1 MSVEMQEM
9 IHFRLT
15 GKSGAG
21 AVAGVPGTDTYP
33 ALLVPI
39 RDLSKLRYDFPLL
52 LLDDENTQAFV
63 DTLTGVINRLL
74 RDIAPQGNAGEQLRQ
89 HVLRLEARMRELAG
103 DENQWSL
110 FKLWKR
116 AEKSLLAECDEVEAE
131 LLGSNLA
138 TARFA
143 LRLDGQVVNC
153 DRDMPVRLLEHAWAK
168 NEKHRSRDS
177 RKKIDSLITRL
188 RNILKVDDLKHDRS
202 RTPGN
207 LKKAVGRRYKED
219 FDFDLMSELLED
231 SIPRNQL
238 PANRRKRIRAALKV
252 LVSQRFFATTNKYRF
267 VFDRLSL
274 ALKAYK
280 DRLPEIA
287 NVIKA
292 ISVAELECENAYREE
307 QHSSYF
313 ERFGPQALAPEDLA
327 LFPSYLV
334 CLHETECNS
343 RDLARLMEVVADGLP
358 IKILLQVGDGLV
370 QQLARTFVAGDAYVL
385 QTTASNLYRQE
396 VQIRKGLAF
405 DGPAIFS
412 VFTPSADLQFPVY
425 LVAAAAMESRV
436 FPAFSYDPSAG
447 PGLADRFD
455 ISNNAQVESD
465 WTRHELRYE
474 DEELQTIAE
483 GYAFTLADFALTQ
496 SQFSEHFALAP
507 KEGWSDDM
515 VTVADYL
522 ELADA
527 DTLDKLPF
535 VAVVDGEN
543 KLQRLVVDD
552 RLIRIVRRCR
562 ERWHALQEL
571 GGVNNSYVRAEL
583 ADFKLVALDEVEQA
597 DEIVPVQIEDQADAE
612 PEQAAEATS
621 DDAYIETPRCTTC
634 DECTDMNDRM
644 FAYDENKQAYI
655 KDIDAGT
662 YRQLVEAAED
672 CQVAVIHPGK
682 PRNPDE
688 PGLEEL
694 IARAEPFM
702 AS

>member
-9 IHFRLT
+9 IHFHLT
-15 GKSGAG
+15 GKRARG
-21 AVAGVPGTDTYP
+21 AVAGVPGTDTCP

-103 DENQWSL
+103 GEMQWSL

-116 AEKSLLAECDEVEAE
+116 AEKSLLAECDKAEAK

-143 LRLDGQVVNC
+143 LRLDGRVVNC
-153 DRDMPVRLLEHAWAK
+153 DRDMPVRLLQHAWAK

-177 RKKIDSLITRL
+177 RQKIDSLITRL
-188 RNILKVDDLKHDRS
+188 RNMLKVDDLKHDRS

-238 PANRRKRIRAALKV
+238 PANRRRRIRSALKV

-267 VFDRLSL
+267 VFERLSL
-274 ALKAYK
+274 ALKAYN

-292 ISVAELECENAYREE
+292 ISVAELECENGYREE

-385 QTTASNLYRQE
+385 QSTASNLYRQE
-396 VQIRKGLAF
+396 EQIRKGLAF

-412 VFTPSADLQFPVY
+412 VFTPSGDLQFPVY

-474 DEELQTIAE
+474 DEELQTVAE
-483 GYAFTLADFALTQ
+483 EYAFTLADFALTQ

-597 DEIVPVQIEDQADAE
+597 DEIVPAQTEIQADAE
-612 PEQAAEATS
+612 PEQAAEVTS